1 MKRLLRGLV
10 EALRGFARGLAE
22 AAREQAREALELQ
35 ERELETLFYTLALAP
50 PLGIPLA
57 PLGVALEAAEVLEEE
72 LPVAVNR
79 AALWADALA
88 DYFSSLGGEW

>member
-1 MKRLLRGLV
+1 MRRLLRSLV
-10 EALRGFARGLAE
+10 DAVRGFVRGLAE
-22 AAREQAREALELQ
+22 AARDQAREALELQ

-50 PLGIPLA
+50 LLGVPLA
-57 PLGVALEAAEVLEEE
+57 PLGAALEAAEVLGEE
-72 LPVAVNR
+72 LPAAVNR